1 VDIVKTF
8 LEKSRYIAFIAIV
21 SLLLASTGAFAWGTI
36 MTVKAIKI
44 IILSIGIDPLI
55 DLYLIQVM
63 DAFLIA
69 IILYILAVNIYGLFI
84 GKLDLPEWILAHNLH
99 ELKTKISSVII
110 LVSGIV
116 FLENLLN
123 DTKNAIDLLHIAI
136 AVAVVSAA
144 LIAFSC
150 LKESA

>member
-1 VDIVKTF
+1 MKAF
-8 LEKSRYIAFIAIV
+8 LEKSRYIAFVAIF
-21 SLLLASTGAFAWGTI
+21 SLLIASTGAFAWGVIKT
-36 MTVKAIKI
+36 TKAIETI
-44 IILSIGIDPLI
+44 IFTVGIDPLI
-55 DLYLIQVM
+55 DLYLVQVM

-69 IILYILAVNIYGLFI
+69 IILYILAVNIYELFI
-84 GKLDLPEWILAHNLH
+84 GNLDLPKWILASNLH
-99 ELKTKISSVII
+99 ELKSKISSVII

-144 LIAFSC
+144 LIAFSG
-150 LKESA
+150 LKESN

>member
-1 VDIVKTF
+1 MKTL
-8 LEKSRYIAFIAIV
+8 LEKSRYISFVAIV
-21 SLLLASTGAFAWGTI
+21 PLLLASTGAFAWGVIKTI
-36 MTVKAIKI
+36 KAIET
-44 IILSIGIDPLI
+44 IILTVGIDPLI
-55 DLYLIQVM
+55 DLYLVQVM

-69 IILYILAVNIYGLFI
+69 IILYILAINIYELFI
-84 GKLDLPEWILAHNLH
+84 GKLNMPEWILASNLH

-123 DTKNAIDLLHIAI
+123 DNKNAIDLLHIAI

-144 LIAFSC
+144 LIAFSH